1 VALTVNAKPAA
12 ARYLSFLRSGAAKDI
27 FERYGFTFLIRPTS

>member
-1 VALTVNAKPAA
+1 VNAKPAA
-12 ARYLSFLRSGAAKDI
+12 GRYLGFLRSGAAKDI